1 VLEQLEAERRIELL
15 LLEVNHRSKNML
27 ALIQSLARRTAAT
40 ATDPMEFVGR
50 LERRIAGLAANQDIL
65 VKQAWNDVPIAE
77 LVEAQLSFLGEARGQ
92 IHAGGLPLDLQ
103 PAAAET
109 IGMALHELATNALK
123 YGALSRSGGRVDL
136 IWALNGEDKV
146 RLEWRESGG
155 PAVAEPQRHGFGTRL
170 IADVPRGKLGGRVRL
185 DYAPDGFVWTLDCPV
200 ERILAL
206 KDA

>member
-1 VLEQLEAERRIELL
+1 MPV
-15 LLEVNHRSKNML
+15 
-27 ALIQSLARRTAAT
+27 
-40 ATDPMEFVGR
+40 
-50 LERRIAGLAANQDIL
+50 
-65 VKQAWNDVPIAE
+65 AE

-92 IHAGGLPLDLQ
+92 IRARGLAVDLQ

-123 YGALSRSGGRVDL
+123 YGALSQSGGRVDL
-136 IWALNGEDKV
+136 TWALNGQDKV

-155 PAVAEPQRHGFGTRL
+155 PVVAEPQRHGFGTRL

-185 DYAPDGFVWTLDCPV
+185 DYAPEGFSWTLDCPV